1 MRKMI
6 LPADGSKYSVRTD
19 SYGFWYDGT
28 MSTMISPVFLCDRD
42 GGGWQM
48 NFFLKAFDP
57 NFCHEYT
64 ISMLNHYI

>member
-1 MRKMI
+1 MI

-48 NFFLKAFDP
+48 NFFLYSVNLTLSK
-57 NFCHEYT
+57 
-64 ISMLNHYI
+64 